1 MTKRRPLRRTAIE
14 WTDYSWN
21 PIRARER
28 NTGKIGWHCE
38 HASEECCLCYAETIN
53 KRVGTRLALTRPHR
67 SAVEVFLDEAW
78 IEARKPPGPAKI
90 FVCDMTDLFA
100 EFVPDEW

>member
-53 KRVGTRLALTRPHR
+53 KRVGTRLALTRPQPVRGRGVSRR
-67 SAVEVFLDEAW
+67 SLDRGAEA
-78 IEARKPPGPAKI
+78 ARAREN
-90 FVCDMTDLFA
+90 LRL
-100 EFVPDEW
+100 